1 MLQRKFLTK
10 EQALQKIKHY
20 AAYQERSHYEVKE
33 KLYSFSLRKVDV
45 EEIISTL
52 ISENYLNEERFATQF
67 ASGKFRIKQWGRN
80 KIKYE
85 LQQKK
90 VSTYCIKKA
99 IAAIDEK
106 QYLSTLESLAA
117 KKWVSLKG
125 EQHLSRHAKTQSYLM
140 QKGYEPNLVQ
150 KVIAELKTHKT

>member
-99 IAAIDEK
+99 ITAIDEK
-106 QYLSTLESLAA
+106 QYFWTLESLAA
-117 KKWVSLKG
+117 KKWLSLKG
-125 EQHLSRHAKTQSYLM
+125 EQHSSRHAKTQSYLM